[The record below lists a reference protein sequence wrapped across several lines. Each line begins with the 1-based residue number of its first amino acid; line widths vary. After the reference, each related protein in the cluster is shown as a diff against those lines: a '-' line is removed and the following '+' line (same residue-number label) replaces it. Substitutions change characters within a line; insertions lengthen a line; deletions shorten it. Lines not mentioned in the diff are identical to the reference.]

1 MGHPSRVHPEAD
13 AFTQINVGCD
23 FNQNIACVSS
33 FGMRDVE
40 AVKRKAP
47 FVFTHRYQVQA
58 IDVDGLSDSGAY
70 GEPQQPLSIKWRR
83 I

>member
-1 MGHPSRVHPEAD
+1 
-13 AFTQINVGCD
+13 
-23 FNQNIACVSS
+23 
-33 FGMRDVE
+33 MRDVE